1 MKSFNLNFLIIHIYS
16 VTVFSEKRIDEDKLE
31 NYLNSNPR
39 KFPTEESK
47 VNARD
52 FIQNLSL
59 ISYDAMVDFPLGIE
73 GNIKPDEYLRLMN
86 ELKWEFKPEIS
97 SGTSNK
103 LILQRIITGG

>member
-1 MKSFNLNFLIIHIYS
+1 MGSKKCFINLIVHHL
-16 VTVFSEKRIDEDKLE
+16 VTVCSDKRIDEDKLE
-31 NYLNSNPR
+31 DYLKANPQ
-39 KFPTEESK
+39 KFPTSESME
-47 VNARD
+47 NARS

-59 ISYDAMVDFPLGIE
+59 ISYNAMVDFPLGLE
-73 GNIKPDEYLRLMN
+73 GNIEPDEYLHLMN